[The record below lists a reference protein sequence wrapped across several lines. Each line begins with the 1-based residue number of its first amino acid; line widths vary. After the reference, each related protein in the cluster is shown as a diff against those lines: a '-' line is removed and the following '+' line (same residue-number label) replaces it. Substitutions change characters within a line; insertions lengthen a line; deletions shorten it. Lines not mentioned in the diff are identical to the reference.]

1 MASREVRRAGHARG
15 QLSRAERGVDTGGYF
30 SRYVPQHHPAPGP
43 SARCYS
49 RGDRGRRS
57 PVRSQGGIAALP
69 VGHGGCSLRAGGAPR
84 RRGDD
89 GPVGIAP
96 RAPNATQGRPAPTT
110 LTGWFHLGLAH
121 PPRRP
126 STFSNDE
133 GPGRRKHRL
142 TWAFTLERVRRIELP
157 YSAWEADVL
166 PLNYTRVGAPTVP
179 SGLSA
184 ASRGHGRR
192 TAEGAP
198 LEASPSR

>member
-49 RGDRGRRS
+49 RGDRGCRP
-57 PVRSQGGIAALP
+57 PVRPQGGIAALP

-89 GPVGIAP
+89 RPVGIAP

-157 YSAWEADVL
+157 YSAWEADRRGCADQSVRTNTL
-166 PLNYTRVGAPTVP
+166 VRSYFACHAVSLRHPGSHSVG
-179 SGLSA
+179 
-184 ASRGHGRR
+184 SR
-192 TAEGAP
+192 
-198 LEASPSR
+198 